1 MRSQGGHMGM
11 IDRNLEA
18 IILYGAFDG
27 NGPAHGA
34 VKDKEQEMTNA
45 GTDVYDRR
53 TRNPEDN
60 PF

>member
-1 MRSQGGHMGM
+1 M

-34 VKDKEQEMTNA
+34 VKDKEHEMTNA